1 MPTAAHRPSPNLPA
15 GRAVGESS
23 ADATEGRIV
32 GVIDRNALL
41 IVVLTACA
49 AVLASSVRSAA
60 GPDTWYSLMA
70 GRLIWNNGLP
80 HHDSVASMT
89 LGRTWVDQEWL
100 GHLGIYGLL
109 AAGGWALA
117 LLTGVVGYTAAFAVS
132 AVGARVRGGSERAV
146 ALVVLVAFVTSGSN
160 TELRAQT
167 FAYVLFALT
176 LLLLLGDDRAPSR
189 RVYLT
194 LPLLVLWANVHGSVL
209 LGAAVV
215 ALYGAISAVR
225 AARRLR
231 PGHWLPRAVGLILLP
246 WACVLASPYGLA
258 LPGYYRRV
266 LGNSAIRRAAEEW
279 GRSTFGNQPVFF
291 VLLAVAIVV
300 TAVAARRGF
309 RPLFPL
315 AVLAATAVFGLMA
328 VRNVIWFALAIA
340 AILPS
345 VLDVAWPGRGA
356 PRSRTFNLLVA
367 GFGMVFVL
375 GVAVWV
381 GAKANTWV
389 AQKYS
394 PRLAA
399 AASRAASADPRAR
412 ILVDEA
418 WADWLLYEDPS
429 LAGRIAYD
437 IRYELLTEGELDRI
451 LTFQQER
458 GPHWQTVAS
467 PFPLLVLDRGA
478 DAGAVKWLRHRPNTV
493 VVAKV
498 GAGAILRQA
507 Q

>member
-1 MPTAAHRPSPNLPA
+1 MPTAAHLPKPKPSVGNA
-15 GRAVGESS
+15 TGESA
-23 ADATEGRIV
+23 ADDAKGGITGT
-32 GVIDRNALL
+32 IDRNALL
-41 IVVLTACA
+41 IVVLAACA
-49 AVLASSVRSAA
+49 AVLASNVRSAT

-80 HHDSVASMT
+80 HHDSVASLT

-146 ALVVLVAFVTSGSN
+146 AIVVLVAFVTSGSN
-160 TELRAQT
+160 TQLRAQT
-167 FAYVLFALT
+167 FAYPLFALT

-194 LPLLVLWANVHGSVL
+194 LPLLVVWANVHGSVL
-209 LGAAVV
+209 LGAALV

-225 AARRLR
+225 GAGGRR
-231 PGHWLPRAVGLILLP
+231 PASGLPRAAALILLP

-266 LGNSAIRRAAEEW
+266 FGNSAIRRAADEW

-291 VLLAVAIVV
+291 VLLAVAVV
-300 TAVAARRGF
+300 VAAVAARRGF

-315 AVLAATAVFGLMA
+315 AVVASTAVFGFIA
-328 VRNVIWFALAIA
+328 VRNVVWFALAIA

-345 VLDVAWPGRGA
+345 LLDVAWPSHGA
-356 PRSRTFNLLVA
+356 PRSRNFNLLVA
-367 GFGMVFVL
+367 GFGLVFVL
-375 GVAVWV
+375 GVAAWV
-381 GAKANTWV
+381 GAKADTWV
-389 AQKYS
+389 TQKYP

-399 AASRAASADPRAR
+399 AVSRAASADPGAR
-412 ILVDEA
+412 ILANEA

-437 IRYELLTEGELDRI
+437 IRYELLTEGELDR
-451 LTFQQER
+451 LFTFQREQ
-458 GPHWQTVAS
+458 GPRWQTVAAS
-467 PFPLLVLDRGA
+467 FPLLVLDRGT
-478 DAGAVKWLRHRPNTV
+478 DKGAVRWFADRPSTRV
-493 VVAKV
+493 LARTGGGV
-498 GAGAILRQA
+498 ILRRGR
-507 Q
+507 

>member
-1 MPTAAHRPSPNLPA
+1 MLMPTAAHLPNPQLSA
-15 GRAVGESS
+15 GEATRESA
-23 ADATEGRIV
+23 ADGRIAA
-32 GVIDRNALL
+32 VIDRNALL

-49 AVLASSVRSAA
+49 AVLASSVRSAI

-80 HHDSVASMT
+80 HHDSVASLT

-146 ALVVLVAFVTSGSN
+146 AIVVLVAFVTSGSN

-176 LLLLLGDDRAPSR
+176 LLLLLGDDRAPTR

-194 LPLLVLWANVHGSVL
+194 LPLLVVWANVHGSVL
-209 LGAAVV
+209 LGAALV

-225 AARRLR
+225 AARRLL
-231 PGHWLPRAVGLILLP
+231 PGNWLPRAVGLILLP

-258 LPGYYRRV
+258 LPGYYSRV
-266 LGNSAIRRAAEEW
+266 LGNSAIRRAADEW

-300 TAVAARRGF
+300 AAVAARRGF

-315 AVLAATAVFGLMA
+315 AVLAATAVFGLLA

-345 VLDVAWPGRGA
+345 VLDVAWPSRGA
-356 PRSRTFNLLVA
+356 PRSRNFNLLVA
-367 GFGMVFVL
+367 GFGLVFVL
-375 GVAVWV
+375 GVGVWV

-389 AQKYS
+389 AQKYP

-399 AASRAASADPRAR
+399 AASGAASAEPGAR
-412 ILVDEA
+412 ILADEA

-437 IRYELLTEGELDRI
+437 IRYELLTESELDRI
-451 LTFQQER
+451 LAFQQER
-458 GPHWQTVAS
+458 GPHWRTVAS

-478 DAGAVKWLRHRPNTV
+478 DAGALKWFRHRPNTV
-493 VVAKV
+493 VVANA

-507 Q
+507 R

>member
-1 MPTAAHRPSPNLPA
+1 MPQFWP
-15 GRAVGESS
+15 RASGS
-23 ADATEGRIV
+23 AT
-32 GVIDRNALL
+32 
-41 IVVLTACA
+41 
-49 AVLASSVRSAA
+49 

-246 WACVLASPYGLA
+246 WAARSPRHTASR
-258 LPGYYRRV
+258 LPVTTVPSRV
-266 LGNSAIRRAAEEW
+266 FAIRRRPPDAMGTEQHRQKRPPPALH
-279 GRSTFGNQPVFF
+279 P
-291 VLLAVAIVV
+291 
-300 TAVAARRGF
+300 RRG
-309 RPLFPL
+309 
-315 AVLAATAVFGLMA
+315 
-328 VRNVIWFALAIA
+328 
-340 AILPS
+340 
-345 VLDVAWPGRGA
+345 
-356 PRSRTFNLLVA
+356 
-367 GFGMVFVL
+367 
-375 GVAVWV
+375 
-381 GAKANTWV
+381 
-389 AQKYS
+389 
-394 PRLAA
+394 
-399 AASRAASADPRAR
+399 
-412 ILVDEA
+412 
-418 WADWLLYEDPS
+418 
-429 LAGRIAYD
+429 
-437 IRYELLTEGELDRI
+437 
-451 LTFQQER
+451 
-458 GPHWQTVAS
+458 
-467 PFPLLVLDRGA
+467 
-478 DAGAVKWLRHRPNTV
+478 
-493 VVAKV
+493 
-498 GAGAILRQA
+498 
-507 Q
+507 